1 MIINRCREYARKGY
15 STTDSLLYTLQ
26 AVYEA
31 VDSAEAS
38 TRLFFTDF
46 TKGFDLIDHITDA
59 RAGQTRSPSCPPEMD
74 RAGPSWPTGSKQ
86 LESEEL
92 CRIGELWKEEYPIG
106 TKLGVIVFT
115 VMTNKFL
122 WHWHLR
128 IKFVDD
134 TTPWRLFQG
143 TL

>member
-1 MIINRCREYARKGY
+1 MIINRSREYARKGY
-15 STTDSLLYTLQ
+15 STTESLLHMLQ

-74 RAGPSWPTGSKQ
+74 HAGPSWPTGSKQ

-92 CRIGELWKEEYPIG
+92 CQIGKLWKEEYSKG
-106 TKLGVIVFT
+106 Q
-115 VMTNKFL
+115 N
-122 WHWHLR
+122 
-128 IKFVDD
+128 
-134 TTPWRLFQG
+134 
-143 TL
+143 